1 MSPQDTDDR
10 TYLLAEL
17 RAASARARLWQCDID
32 AIGIALKAGAITVE
46 QALTELQHTGALHLC
61 GNVREQALRLIGP
74 HSKEASS

>member
-1 MSPQDTDDR
+1 MTAPDTDDR
-10 TYLLAEL
+10 AYLLAEL

-61 GNVREQALRLIGP
+61 GKVREQALRLIAP
-74 HSKEASS
+74 PSEEAPS